1 MARKPNRSKTSV
13 ALVCASPGAKYE
25 FTEVARALGLSRNKL
40 AEELALTGAY
50 FISHRLTTLVPPV
63 VASTGIDNAIEQAA
77 LRACDLLV
85 NERDYEADYAI

>member
-1 MARKPNRSKTSV
+1 MARKPNRSKTSL

-25 FTEVARALGLSRNKL
+25 FSEVARALGLTRNKL
-40 AEELALTGAY
+40 AEKLALTGAY
-50 FISHRLTTLVPPV
+50 FIAHRLNTPVPLF
-63 VASTGIDNAIEQAA
+63 VARTGIENAIEQAA